1 MPEPSNPKIIYR
13 DIKIEYKMWTHH
25 SQTRESRWCLQP
37 PSQSAPN
44 LTTRHSG
51 RTTAS
56 SSLKV
61 LLNKVLMTLLC
72 YLFQPGAEFHA
83 DLPEPQPENVL
94 RKGTN
99 PEVDHSSLW
108 WQICCLV
115 TLGISLR
122 STPTQRS
129 LTTRGRKVQAA
140 QDWPSRFPVPLR
152 FSYSWKV
159 DCYWGQFSFEL
170 VGRHHAQNTLWNL
183 IMLYF
188 FCKAQGPRT

>member
-1 MPEPSNPKIIYR
+1 MPEPSNPKILYR

-108 WQICCLV
+108 WQICCGHTWCFTQVDSYSAFFDNTGKEGAGSTGLAEK
-115 TLGISLR
+115 ISGSTEVLIFLKSGLLLR
-122 STPTQRS
+122 SILFR
-129 LTTRGRKVQAA
+129 
-140 QDWPSRFPVPLR
+140 
-152 FSYSWKV
+152 
-159 DCYWGQFSFEL
+159 
-170 VGRHHAQNTLWNL
+170 VGRSSPCPEYLMKPYNA
-183 IMLYF
+183 IF
-188 FCKAQGPRT
+188 FL